1 MLQVLQQMKNEMRK
15 KMEREIE
22 MFQEQ
27 LYRDEDD
34 EYFRQIE
41 ADRLRHQLQ
50 VSRQAAAL

>member
-1 MLQVLQQMKNEMRK
+1 MKNEMRK